1 MNRKKLENQLDI
13 GILLQLCFNWLND
26 IAKRS
31 YWFKSIND
39 FSYRDHLSVGFYK
52 SFFLFLATVECFL
65 W

>member
-13 GILLQLCFNWLND
+13 SILLQLCFNWLND

-39 FSYRDHLSVGFYK
+39 FPYRDHLTVGFYK
-52 SFFLFLATVECFL
+52 SFFFYFLQL
-65 W
+65 